1 MIPPSGVVGR
11 VRPVRP
17 ARLIRVA
24 SIAPASTIFLL
35 GFLPIQAL
43 ALLTIEILDIGDS
56 GVTADGTLFNAAAN
70 PTESSTG
77 TGVFEPFVR
86 IEAIGSS
93 DGTGGQQN
101 GYNTD
106 ITPPDTN
113 FDTKGGSDW
122 TRAITLGEVGV
133 VDVGGVSYY
142 QFLLDADEE
151 GSATSIA
158 NQNLLTDV

>member
-1 MIPPSGVVGR
+1 M
-11 VRPVRP
+11 
-17 ARLIRVA
+17 
-24 SIAPASTIFLL
+24 
-35 GFLPIQAL
+35 Q
-43 ALLTIEILDIGDS
+43 TIEILDIGDS

-70 PTESSTG
+70 PTEPSTA

-133 VDVGGVSYY
+133 VDVGGVSYD

-158 NQNLLTDV
+158 NQILLTDV